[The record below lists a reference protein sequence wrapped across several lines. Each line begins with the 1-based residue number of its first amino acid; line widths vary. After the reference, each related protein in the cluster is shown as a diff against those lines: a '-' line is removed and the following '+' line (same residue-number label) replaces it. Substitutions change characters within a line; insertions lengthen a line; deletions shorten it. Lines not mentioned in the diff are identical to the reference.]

1 MKLIP
6 CAPPRGP
13 LNAAP
18 LTDLVTPVMRQLES
32 WDAFW
37 GDDDAYYARLT
48 GSDATARW
56 FRVGPEAGTPAFG
69 SPTIGAAP
77 VSVTPVDALTPP
89 VRTSAA
95 RGVVL
100 YARVSRAAGLEGR
113 QGKLAWSVAT
123 RGARVVRASGPLPA
137 TSHPEL
143 AR

>member
-6 CAPPRGP
+6 CAPPRGS
-13 LNAAP
+13 LNVAP
-18 LTDLVTPVMRQLES
+18 LTDLVTPVMRQLEA

-37 GDDDAYYARLT
+37 GEDDAYYARLT
-48 GSDATARW
+48 NTDATTRW

-69 SPTIGAAP
+69 SPAIGTSTI
-77 VSVTPVDALTPP
+77 SVTTVDVLTPP

-100 YARVSRAAGLEGR
+100 YARISRGSSAEGR
-113 QGKLAWSVAT
+113 HAKLAWSVAT
-123 RGARVVRASGPLPA
+123 RGARTPRGSQDPAASS
-137 TSHPEL
+137 TD

>member
-6 CAPPRGP
+6 CAPPRGS

-18 LTDLVTPVMRQLES
+18 LTDLVTPVMRQLEA

-37 GDDDAYYARLT
+37 GEDDAYYARLT
-48 GSDATARW
+48 GTDATTRW

-69 SPTIGAAP
+69 SPAIGAPAI
-77 VSVTPVDALTPP
+77 SVTTVDALTPP

-100 YARVSRAAGLEGR
+100 YARISRGSGGEGR
-113 QGKLAWSVAT
+113 HAKLAWSVAT
-123 RGARVVRASGPLPA
+123 RGARTRGAAHDPA
-137 TSHPEL
+137 VPPTD